1 MSLTITDVHPVDDR
15 YGMGRGVP
23 IARHYIN
30 RYFEKISTRI
40 HGSVLEFGQPTYAAG
55 LDCRYETMT
64 IDENE
69 TFATLHM
76 DICDE
81 AVIRVRR
88 HHYDFIICTSV
99 LQLVPDPQKAIDHMY
114 ELLKPGGTL
123 VLAEK
128 CVSMIDPWFTS
139 IDKWRFTPNGL
150 RALLARFA
158 RVEVSTFGNLYTMCA
173 YLAGLPAADMPTDKL
188 EHHDPRYPI
197 ISIAYASSATL
208 P

>member
-69 TFATLHM
+69 TFATLHT

-81 AVIRVRR
+81 AVIRVRQPLHEVRVFGRLAGGR
-88 HHYDFIICTSV
+88 HADGQAGAPRSSLSDNQHRVRVVRNASV
-99 LQLVPDPQKAIDHMY
+99 TAN
-114 ELLKPGGTL
+114 GGGSRYQF
-123 VLAEK
+123 VGSEAAAR
-128 CVSMIDPWFTS
+128 W
-139 IDKWRFTPNGL
+139 
-150 RALLARFA
+150 RALRCP
-158 RVEVSTFGNLYTMCA
+158 EKMSTA
-173 YLAGLPAADMPTDKL
+173 
-188 EHHDPRYPI
+188 
-197 ISIAYASSATL
+197 
-208 P
+208 